1 VEQYSHLTGLPTN
14 YVDRSNLR
22 VTMGR
27 FAAELLANENRVVG
41 RYDSRYKG
49 FVRDRLSN
57 RMEHDPSYEAVA
69 SAFASTFNDYI
80 RAELKYETDV
90 NYEVLTSVGPWNWDQ
105 SNGYVD
111 VAETLANAMT
121 RNPFLKVHVSSG
133 FYDLATPLFATRYT
147 FDQLNVDPA
156 LLGNITLNTY
166 TAGHMMYLNLA
177 DLKKSK
183 TDLARFIA
191 TCLPAKD

>member
-1 VEQYSHLTGLPTN
+1 MEQ
-14 YVDRSNLR
+14 
-22 VTMGR
+22 
-27 FAAELLANENRVVG
+27 
-41 RYDSRYKG
+41 
-49 FVRDRLSN
+49 
-57 RMEHDPSYEAVA
+57 DPSFEAVA
-69 SAFASTFNDYI
+69 GAFTSTFNDYI
-80 RAELKYETDV
+80 RRELNYDTDV
-90 NYEVLTSVGPWNWDQ
+90 NYEILTSVGPWNWDQ

-121 RNPFLKVHVSSG
+121 HNPFLKVHVSSG
-133 FYDLATPLFATRYT
+133 IYDLATPLFATRYT

-156 LLGNITLNTY
+156 LLSNITLDTY

-191 TCLPAKD
+191 ACLPAKD